1 MLAQTN
7 CKVNR
12 RLVDS
17 VYFIDN
23 FAETKFIIF
32 VENPY
37 LAAVIAPDRTYH
49 GEALKAYIAEAIDA
63 SDPNLVM
70 FLGDNIM
77 SPEDGTVE
85 SYWSWNGRENI
96 TA

>member
-37 LAAVIAPDRTYH
+37 LAAVIASDRTYH
-49 GEALKAYIAEAIDA
+49 AVDEKQ
-63 SDPNLVM
+63 S
-70 FLGDNIM
+70 
-77 SPEDGTVE
+77 GTVFNRK
-85 SYWSWNGRENI
+85 SLLGWLRIAFLKVCQWSDS
-96 TA
+96 